1 MAVANT
7 GSSASINAKVARGN
21 LAMASWS
28 VT

>member
-1 MAVANT
+1 MMAAQA
-7 GSSASINAKVARGN
+7 GSKASMRAKVPRGI